1 MPRERGRFWPVEV
14 EGVAPKVGSESEGD
28 QRLELRLVWRGR
40 LNTEIR
46 RAAARLDAAEP
57 ALDWKFRCE
66 CGAPDCE
73 AMVAVTLA
81 EFDALQLTEAP
92 VLAEGHGVRRA
103 EIARRK
109 SQQLRD
115 DASALREQAKHQQQR
130 ALRRRP

>member
-1 MPRERGRFWPVEV
+1 M
-14 EGVAPKVGSESEGD
+14 GSELEGD
-28 QRLELRLVWRGR
+28 QRVEMRFGWPGR

-57 ALDWKFRCE
+57 ELDWKFRCE

-92 VLAEGHGVRRA
+92 VLAEGHTVGRA

-109 SQQLRD
+109 SRQLRD

-130 ALRRRP
+130 ALKRRP